1 MIKIVLKSCQILKI
15 VTLHVLYNA
24 GLNNCYQSHGDITL
38 EKNDRTAKKKILKL
52 YILKKK
58 KKKIILNKK
67 KKKKKKKS
75 GRRK

>member
-38 EKNDRTAKKKILKL
+38 EKNDRTAKKK
-52 YILKKK
+52 KKK
-58 KKKIILNKK
+58 KK
-67 KKKKKKKS
+67 
-75 GRRK
+75 R

>member
-38 EKNDRTAKKKILKL
+38 EKNDRTAKKK
-52 YILKKK
+52 
-58 KKKIILNKK
+58 
-67 KKKKKKKS
+67 KKKKKS

>member
-38 EKNDRTAKKKILKL
+38 EKNDRTAKKK
-52 YILKKK
+52 KKK
-58 KKKIILNKK
+58 KVAEENDVIEALKVPIKPSA
-67 KKKKKKKS
+67 KS
-75 GRRK
+75 SK